1 MADKN
6 LLFFLND
13 GASYPNFVGTLPG
26 ILFYG
31 MVKMLFFVYL
41 DHAFVRQVALSFL
54 RRNHFFFFLFGGLQR
69 APRVWSL

>member
-6 LLFFLND
+6 RLYFSND
-13 GASYPNFVGTLPG
+13 VASYPNFVGTLPG

-31 MVKMLFFVYL
+31 IVKMLFFVYL

-54 RRNHFFFFLFGGLQR
+54 RRNHFFFSFGGLQR